1 MSERIKEELEL
12 LHQNYSNIE
21 YIEAGQWVRIR
32 DYPIPA
38 GLPWNRQVTDVCFQ
52 IPPGYPGAPPYGFY
66 VPAGIMFD
74 GSLPNSYTEPAQ
86 NKPPFE
92 GMWGMFSWSVDSAWL
107 PKADL
112 RAGSNLLNFVRTFK
126 DRFLEG
132 RG

>member
-12 LHQNYSNIE
+12 LRRSYSNVE

-38 GLPWNRQVTDVCFQ
+38 GLSWNRQTTDVCFQ

-66 VPAGIMFD
+66 VPSGIKFD
-74 GSLPNSYTEPAQ
+74 NNTPESYTEPAQ

-92 GMWGMFSWSVDSAWL
+92 GTWGIFSWSYDSHWL
-107 PKADL
+107 PKAEL

-126 DRFLEG
+126 DRFLG
-132 RG
+132 GK